1 MNGFG
6 RYTYANGQIYEGN
19 YVNGIKEGKGKL
31 TYPNGFVYDGDF
43 IGGRPRG
50 NANIIKVQTIPNAT
64 VDFATLKMPFGRLI
78 YLNTEGVSVPSDQ
91 GPSESLG
98 SSV

>member
-31 TYPNGFVYDGDF
+31 IYPNGFVYDGDF
-43 IGGRPRG
+43 VGGKPRG
-50 NANIIKVQTIPNAT
+50 NANIISGGKNIPVQYS
-64 VDFATLKMPFGRLI
+64 DGRF
-78 YLNTEGVSVPSDQ
+78 YQV
-91 GPSESLG
+91 
-98 SSV
+98 